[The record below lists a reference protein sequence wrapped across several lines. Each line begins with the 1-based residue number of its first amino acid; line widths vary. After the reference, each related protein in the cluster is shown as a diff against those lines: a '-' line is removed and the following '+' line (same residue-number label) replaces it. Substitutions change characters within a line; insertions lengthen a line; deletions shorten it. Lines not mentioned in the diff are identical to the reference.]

1 MKSEA
6 DIQRACMI
14 EASNCGAIVW
24 RNNTGAY
31 NDGDRFIRYGLCKGS
46 SDLIGIYEGR
56 FLAIEV
62 KTPKGR
68 ATKHQMNFLNAVNAA
83 GGIGFIAKSPEDVKK
98 HLTDRSLTY

>member
-14 EASNCGAIVW
+14 AASKLGAIVW
-24 RNNTGAY
+24 RNNTGMLR
-31 NDGDRFIRYGLCKGS
+31 NSNGIPVKYGLCKGS
-46 SDLIGIYEGR
+46 SDIIGIYRGR

-68 ATKHQMNFLNAVNAA
+68 VSKEQENFIDIVNKA
-83 GGIGFIAKSPEDVKK
+83 GGIAFVARHPDDVINF
-98 HLTDRSLTY
+98 LTNVS